1 MSKMRKVLVKFLVI
15 DIRFNELRVSLRRL
29 CSDVITKIL
38 TPLLVSSDDVAINL
52 DAVSRH
58 CLAPVRS
65 SLLERDPLPEFK
77 DAYNVMS
84 RKESH
89 RGVLESF
96 GVTETRMNASS
107 FTAKCFNN
115 GYNANVD
122 VKQNEKVSSRN
133 SSPVFTFEQMKK
145 LLSLINET
153 PSDSIHANMVGKTS
167 FFNGNVWFNII
178 FSNHVGNLKLTNNVT
193 LYDVL
198 VVPGYYKREKVL
210 GTVSETS
217 GHYMFNM
224 NDKCYVGKL
233 NVVMSFHV
241 FKLLWHKRL
250 GHPAKIDFSISK
262 DTSVPIVPSIE
273 GFKYILTIV
282 DDILRL
288 YGSEKCVLIA
298 YSTIKKAYK
307 LLSMDSQNA
316 FYSRDV
322 RFYKNI
328 FPFKQKTCD
337 ITDVEN
343 TSKVDHLRFFDSQ
356 KLQSPNDDAKD
367 TSVVDGSL
375 QPSTDTGFSTSLVD
389 VQKPGI
395 RTSSRQS
402 KLPVKLNDYVLSYN
416 VKYGIDKYFNYSK
429 LKGDILCFATTLNK
443 SVKPSCLKDALF
455 DPNWVEDMNNK
466 IEALNRNNTWTECDL
481 PLGRKPIGSKW
492 I

>member
-1 MSKMRKVLVKFLVI
+1 
-15 DIRFNELRVSLRRL
+15 
-29 CSDVITKIL
+29 
-38 TPLLVSSDDVAINL
+38 
-52 DAVSRH
+52 
-58 CLAPVRS
+58 PVRS
-65 SLLERDPLPEFK
+65 SLLERDPLPEVK

-107 FTAKCFNN
+107 FAPKCFNN
-115 GYNANVD
+115 GNNNNNTRSFNNTNNNTRENVSSNRGTNHNLNCKNYGKIGHTIERCYELVGFLAGFKRSSNNVKQGYNANVD
-122 VKQNEKVSSRN
+122 VKQNEKVSSGN
-133 SSPVFTFEQMKK
+133 SSPGLTRLGIHFP
-145 LLSLINET
+145 LS
-153 PSDSIHANMVGKTS
+153 DHK
-167 FFNGNVWFNII
+167 
-178 FSNHVGNLKLTNNVT
+178 
-193 LYDVL
+193 
-198 VVPGYYKREKVL
+198 
-210 GTVSETS
+210 SETL
-217 GHYMFNM
+217 GELVHL
-224 NDKCYVGKL
+224 D
-233 NVVMSFHV
+233 
-241 FKLLWHKRL
+241 LWCPNR
-250 GHPAKIDFSISK
+250 
-262 DTSVPIVPSIE
+262 VPSRE
-273 GFKYILTIV
+273 GFKNILTIV
-282 DDILRL
+282 DDISRL

-298 YSTIKKAYK
+298 YSTVKKAYK

-343 TSKVDHLRFFDSQ
+343 ISEVDHLKFFDSQ

-375 QPSTDTGFSTSLVD
+375 QPSTDTGFSTSPTQFNDSLVD

-402 KLPVKLNDYVLSYN
+402 KFPVRLNDYVLSSN
-416 VKYGIDKYFNYSK
+416 VKYGIDKYLNYSK

-443 SVKPSCLKDALF
+443 SVKPSCLKDALS
-455 DPNWVEDMNNK
+455 DPNWVEALNNK

-492 I
+492 IWKIKYETSVEVER